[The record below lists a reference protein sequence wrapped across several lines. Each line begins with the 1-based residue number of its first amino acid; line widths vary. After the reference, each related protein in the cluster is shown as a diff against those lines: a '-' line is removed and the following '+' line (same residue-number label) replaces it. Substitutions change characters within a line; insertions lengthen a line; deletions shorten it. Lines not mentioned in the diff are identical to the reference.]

1 MIPVHFPQHN
11 FKIEPQGGREMIFDA
26 FRKQWVVLTP
36 EEWVRQN
43 FLQWLVEVMQ
53 YPSSLISVERE
64 ILLVD
69 LRKRFDIAVY
79 SRTGKPWML
88 IECKAMDVPLSDD
101 VFQQI
106 LRYNQTLEVR
116 YLVITNGSFTKG
128 FELYPEI
135 KEVAQLP
142 PFEN

>member
-43 FLQWLVEVMQ
+43 FLQWLVQVMQ

-64 ILLVD
+64 ILLGD

-116 YLVITNGSFTKG
+116 YLVITNGRFTSCFQIMNG
-128 FELYPEI
+128 LIEINELPEY
-135 KEVAQLP
+135 L
-142 PFEN
+142 